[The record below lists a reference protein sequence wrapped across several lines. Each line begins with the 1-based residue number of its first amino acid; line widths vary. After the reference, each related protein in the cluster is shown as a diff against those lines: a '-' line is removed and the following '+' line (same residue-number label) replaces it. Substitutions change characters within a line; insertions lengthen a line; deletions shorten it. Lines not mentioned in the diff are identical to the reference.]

1 MNIIYFGTDNN
12 SKLVLEDLV
21 NSENKVVLV
30 ITTEDSV
37 RTRGNKKTPSVV
49 KDYCIKNNINCID
62 KIPGHKK
69 LETFNPDII
78 IVASFGKIIP
88 MEILEMPKYGALNL
102 HPSLLPKYRGP
113 SPVHTAIK
121 NGEEDFGVSIIRLS
135 EDIDAGPIVCQNIY
149 PGSSIVLDTE
159 DLTKKLFT
167 LGSKIILNILSNP
180 EVIKNAKEQDHSLS
194 TMTKKI
200 RKKDGHINW
209 NSSTSE
215 VHDHIRAFNDGN
227 NSAYSLLDGKR
238 IKIKKIFMVSPISPW
253 IALRKS
259 RYIKPGSICDAWGSL
274 VVATKEWFVGVSKLQ
289 VEGKKVISGEE
300 FINHRKN
307 LLTKEKIHKELYDSS
322 NLGGTL
328 S

>member
-1 MNIIYFGTDNN
+1 
-12 SKLVLEDLV
+12 
-21 NSENKVVLV
+21 
-30 ITTEDSV
+30 
-37 RTRGNKKTPSVV
+37 
-49 KDYCIKNNINCID
+49 
-62 KIPGHKK
+62 
-69 LETFNPDII
+69 
-78 IVASFGKIIP
+78 
-88 MEILEMPKYGALNL
+88 
-102 HPSLLPKYRGP
+102 
-113 SPVHTAIK
+113 
-121 NGEEDFGVSIIRLS
+121 
-135 EDIDAGPIVCQNIY
+135 
-149 PGSSIVLDTE
+149 
-159 DLTKKLFT
+159 
-167 LGSKIILNILSNP
+167 
-180 EVIKNAKEQDHSLS
+180 
-194 TMTKKI
+194 MTKKI

-209 NSSTSE
+209 NKSTSE

-259 RYIKPGSICDAWGSL
+259 RYIKPGSICDAWGTL

-307 LLTKEKIHKELYDSS
+307 LLTKEKIHKEPYDPS